1 MNAVFLVASAAAVV
15 SIRWEVSRLG
25 EGDGVD
31 GLRGFLGF
39 GIVLHM
45 AGAGAAGGLG
55 SGGTRLLFLPEF
67 GGEVGGHGG
76 FLVVG
81 GTVLGVEG
89 ALALVEFAGPAW
101 VEIVNS
107 HHVQAQRGEA
117 ATKFEA
123 GCKLEV

>member
-1 MNAVFLVASAAAVV
+1 
-15 SIRWEVSRLG
+15 
-25 EGDGVD
+25 
-31 GLRGFLGF
+31 
-39 GIVLHM
+39 M
-45 AGAGAAGGLG
+45 AGAGGAGGLG
-55 SGGTRLLFLPEF
+55 SGGTRLLREF
-67 GGEVGGHGG
+67 GGDFGGHGA
-76 FLVVG
+76 FLVAG